1 METQLPSEPTPPS
14 AIWSFSAFPAADQFY
29 TQLVLSLT
37 QSPKF
42 LQSNLPP
49 SSIPAL
55 TQTKNLSR
63 LTTILS
69 TLLIELDKLSSQFGT
84 NQLNQSR
91 NPNGLTAG
99 KSKAVH
105 CTCMFLS
112 SILSQ
117 AIPLTPLPT
126 LILGADLD
134 CLLVAI
140 MNFISASP
148 PPATY
153 DAHVG
158 AMHLLLT
165 LTSEQLYAP
174 LHTPTSAEPTVL
186 DRIYS
191 LTAPFLAPP
200 PPPPPGNNNNNNDD
214 DYNISSPPA
223 YNRNSTLLPPQP
235 LSNSIDAA
243 AFVSTC
249 LTTFILR
256 PSPPPKS
263 ASYQVSLTQSL
274 SACFDEDEKY
284 TRATFTRLTLILNS
298 LARLASPLLH

>member
-1 METQLPSEPTPPS
+1 
-14 AIWSFSAFPAADQFY
+14 
-29 TQLVLSLT
+29 
-37 QSPKF
+37 
-42 LQSNLPP
+42 
-49 SSIPAL
+49 
-55 TQTKNLSR
+55 
-63 LTTILS
+63 
-69 TLLIELDKLSSQFGT
+69 
-84 NQLNQSR
+84 
-91 NPNGLTAG
+91 
-99 KSKAVH
+99 
-105 CTCMFLS
+105 MFLS

-191 LTAPFLAPP
+191 LTAPFLA